1 VRYAKHNG
9 KKWEWIELGNINRA
23 IRKVPMK
30 IITIAI
36 PQDYYDLMK
45 KLVIYGLTPS
55 ISEYTRVGINDK
67 LSRDVE
73 LIKSILEQK
82 IEVPAYNPNIIKFD
96 NRTFTVKSHADFLKQ
111 MELN

>member
-1 VRYAKHNG
+1 
-9 KKWEWIELGNINRA
+9 LGNINR
-23 IRKVPMK
+23 IKRVSLK

-36 PQDYYDLMK
+36 PQDHYELMK